1 MEFVEVALTRK
12 GAVAMRQPLFLC
24 LIQEKSH
31 VHRQGKDILGIAN
44 VVIPIFQGN
53 FLKNF
58 LFFNGILSM
67 SVYSTMRWDI
77 FCLDVMIF

>member
-1 MEFVEVALTRK
+1 
-12 GAVAMRQPLFLC
+12 MRQPLFLC

-31 VHRQGKDILGIAN
+31 VYRQGKDILGMADI
-44 VVIPIFQGN
+44 VISYILRKFFEIFPIFQGN

>member
-1 MEFVEVALTRK
+1 
-12 GAVAMRQPLFLC
+12 MRQPLFLC

-67 SVYSTMRWDI
+67 SVYSTMRWYI
-77 FCLDVMIF
+77 FCLDVIIF

>member
-1 MEFVEVALTRK
+1 
-12 GAVAMRQPLFLC
+12 MRQPLFLC

-53 FLKNF
+53 F
-58 LFFNGILSM
+58 
-67 SVYSTMRWDI
+67 V
-77 FCLDVMIF
+77 DVCI

>member
-1 MEFVEVALTRK
+1 MADIVISYFLREFFEI
-12 GAVAMRQPLFLC
+12 F
-24 LIQEKSH
+24 
-31 VHRQGKDILGIAN
+31 
-44 VVIPIFQGN
+44 PIFQGN